1 MKKLP
6 LSFKYTHY
14 VYILQRLYDFCL
26 HTACNSY
33 KEKTEIKHFLVPL
46 DDQVMA
52 DNPVRLIDAFIKML
66 DLAKMGFANTVHK
79 SEGRPPY
86 APGVLL
92 LPPQVS
98 CRRLAFSQRYLLG
111 V

>member
-1 MKKLP
+1 MQFIQGKNRNQTFF
-6 LSFKYTHY
+6 ST
-14 VYILQRLYDFCL
+14 
-26 HTACNSY
+26 
-33 KEKTEIKHFLVPL
+33 L

-52 DNPVRLIDAFIKML
+52 DNPVRLIDAFINML